1 VQVESERRDDKTIG
15 DGNEDEDQEEGK
27 HGTGTGTN
35 SAAEMKKVWEGTRT
49 VGTKE
54 KRERANERALVDFA
68 LPFSF
73 LLPPH
78 SCISSFLFIWIH
90 SVLISSPLPVPILSC
105 VRLASGGAAN
115 PEPKP

>member
-15 DGNEDEDQEEGK
+15 DGNEDEDQDEGK

-35 SAAEMKKVWEGTRT
+35 SAAEMKKVWGGTRT

-54 KRERANERALVDFA
+54 KGERANERALVDFA

-78 SCISSFLFIWIH
+78 S
-90 SVLISSPLPVPILSC
+90 VLISSPLPVPILSC
-105 VRLASGGAAN
+105 VRLALGGAAN